1 MQTEQADV
9 IMEWFSGLPVFFLD
23 IFKKVLILIVIYL
36 VGKRV
41 ISFVHKRMDTMLS
54 FTKMDKTVK
63 VVLGNVLHVAMYVF
77 LILTMLGA
85 IGYEA
90 TSVAAIIASA
100 GLSVGLAF
108 QDTLSN
114 IAGGILLMIAKPFAI
129 GDWVSDGGKD
139 SDTTFEGSVT
149 DIGLAYT
156 TIETLEGKLLVVPN
170 SQLSNGKLANF
181 TRKGK
186 RRLITSVSISYEDDH
201 VKGMEVFERVVRSFP
216 EVLQDEP
223 LEVFVDDLGDSG
235 VKLQAW
241 YWVKSADFIILRH
254 GIMGRLKT
262 ELEAAGLHIPY
273 PQVDVHMKAKGA
285 AYDKVVNSA
294 LQSAVEEDK

>member
-1 MQTEQADV
+1 MQGEQADV
-9 IMEWFSGLPVFFLD
+9 FMEWLSKVPIFLLD
-23 IFKKVLILIVIYL
+23 ILKNVLILVLIFV
-36 VGKRV
+36 VGKRI
-41 ISFVHKRMDTMLS
+41 ISFIMKRMDAMLS
-54 FTKMDKTVK
+54 FTKLDKTLR
-63 VVLGNVLHVAMYVF
+63 VVLGNVLHVALYIF

-85 IGYEA
+85 VGYEA

-108 QDTLSN
+108 QGTLSN
-114 IAGGILLMIAKPFAI
+114 IAGGVLLMIAKPFAI

-139 SDTTFEGSVT
+139 SNVTFEGSVI

-156 TIETLEGKLLVVPN
+156 TIETLEGKMLVVPN
-170 SQLSNGKLANF
+170 SQLSNGKLANY

-201 VKGMEVFERVVRSFP
+201 LKGIEVFEKVVRSFP

-223 LEVFVDDLGDSG
+223 LEVFVNDLADSG
-235 VKLQAW
+235 VELQAW
-241 YWVKSADFIILRH
+241 YWVKSPDFVIVKH

-273 PQVDVHMKAKGA
+273 PQVDVHMKTDGSELQ
-285 AYDKVVNSA
+285 KVVKG
-294 LQSAVEEDK
+294 V